1 MAGWQNQWPP
11 GRRFPPSFF
20 ACPSHFSCTQNP
32 LFLPFQTPATQART
46 SQKEFHADSGFFT
59 CDRLENQIR
68 YIFNASC
75 PPINLERW
83 IDIREVMI
91 TAYKLNNYCNMV
103 MFTGNN
109 NQMKQLCKLPLT
121 IIYNMHIVL
130 TVTLTVIKL
139 KFKLFYYQLWMHTQ
153 LGVVHAKPLSVP
165 LRE

>member
-1 MAGWQNQWPP
+1 MAFWQA
-11 GRRFPPSFF
+11 FPSLLLD

-46 SQKEFHADSGFFT
+46 NQKEFQILAFLHVTGWKIN
-59 CDRLENQIR
+59 LIR

-83 IDIREVMI
+83 IEIREVMI
-91 TAYKLNNYCNMV
+91 TAYKLKML

-109 NQMKQLCKLPLT
+109 YQMKQLCKLPLT
-121 IIYNMHIVL
+121 IIYNMHIVS
-130 TVTLTVIKL
+130 TFTLTVIKL

>member
-1 MAGWQNQWPP
+1 MASWHW
-11 GRRFPPSFF
+11 RFPPSFF

-46 SQKEFHADSGFFT
+46 SQKEFQILAFLHVTGWKIN
-59 CDRLENQIR
+59 LIR

-109 NQMKQLCKLPLT
+109 NQMKQLCKVPLT
-121 IIYNMHIVL
+121 IIYNMHIVS
-130 TVTLTVIKL
+130 TITLTVIKL

>member
-1 MAGWQNQWPP
+1 MASWQVFPSLLLRVPLTFLLHTKPP
-11 GRRFPPSFF
+11 FPSLSN
-20 ACPSHFSCTQNP
+20 ACHTG
-32 LFLPFQTPATQART
+32 LRT
-46 SQKEFHADSGFFT
+46 SQKEFQILAFLHVTGWKIN
-59 CDRLENQIR
+59 LIR

-75 PPINLERW
+75 RPINLERW
-83 IDIREVMI
+83 IEIREVMI
-91 TAYKLNNYCNMV
+91 TAYKLKMV

-109 NQMKQLCKLPLT
+109 YQMKQLCKLPLT
-121 IIYNMHIVL
+121 IIYNMHIVS

>member
-46 SQKEFHADSGFFT
+46 SQKEFQILAFLHVTGWKIN
-59 CDRLENQIR
+59 LIR

-83 IDIREVMI
+83 IEIREVMI
-91 TAYKLNNYCNMV
+91 TAYKLNIVIWWCLLEIIIRWSNCVN
-103 MFTGNN
+103 
-109 NQMKQLCKLPLT
+109 CHLT

-139 KFKLFYYQLWMHTQ
+139 KFKLFFYQLWMHTQ

>member
-46 SQKEFHADSGFFT
+46 SQKEFQILAFLHVTGWKIN
-59 CDRLENQIR
+59 LIR

-83 IDIREVMI
+83 IEIREVMI
-91 TAYKLNNYCNMV
+91 TAYKLKMV

-109 NQMKQLCKLPLT
+109 YQMKQLCIKLPLT
-121 IIYNMHIVL
+121 IIYNMHIVS

>member
-1 MAGWQNQWPP
+1 MASWQA
-11 GRRFPPSFF
+11 FPSLPIF

-46 SQKEFHADSGFFT
+46 SQKEFQILAFLHVTGWKIN
-59 CDRLENQIR
+59 LIR

-83 IDIREVMI
+83 IEIREVMI
-91 TAYKLNNYCNMV
+91 TAYKLKMV

-109 NQMKQLCKLPLT
+109 YQMKQLCIKLPLT
-121 IIYNMHIVL
+121 IIYNMHIVS

>member
-32 LFLPFQTPATQART
+32 LFLPFQTPSTQART
-46 SQKEFHADSGFFT
+46 SQKEFQILAFLHVTGWKIN
-59 CDRLENQIR
+59 LIR

-83 IDIREVMI
+83 IEIREVMI
-91 TAYKLNNYCNMV
+91 TAYKLKMV

-109 NQMKQLCKLPLT
+109 YQMKQLCIKLPLT
-121 IIYNMHIVL
+121 IIYNMHIVS